1 MTTVELKGG
10 YFVEIDP
17 MNYTLKQKYAGK
29 NKAGEKTETEKT
41 CGYFGNMKTAIEKY
55 IKLVQLDVMD
65 GETLSL
71 REYVKTIEQCDKIA
85 AQGVERS
92 TRLYEVKHGTGK

>member
-17 MNYTLKQKYAGK
+17 MNYTLKQRYTATAKT
-29 NKAGEKTETEKT
+29 GEKKESEKI
-41 CGYFGNMKTAIEKY
+41 CGYFGNMRSVIGKY

-65 GETLSL
+65 GESLSL
-71 REYVKTIEQCDKIA
+71 AEYVKTIEQCDKIA
-85 AQGVERS
+85 AQGCYEAVKG
-92 TRLYEVKHGTGK
+92 YEVKHGTGK

>member
-1 MTTVELKGG
+1 
-10 YFVEIDP
+10 
-17 MNYTLKQKYAGK
+17 MNYTLKQRYAGK
-29 NKAGEKTETEKT
+29 NKAGEKMEAEKI

-65 GETLSL
+65 GEALSL

-85 AQGVERS
+85 AQGCYEAVKG
-92 TRLYEVKHGTGK
+92 YEVKHGTGK

>member
-17 MNYTLKQKYAGK
+17 MNYTLKQRYTATGK
-29 NKAGEKTETEKT
+29 DGEKKEAEKV
-41 CGYFGNMKTAIEKY
+41 CGYFGNMKSAVGKY

-85 AQGVERS
+85 AQGLERS
-92 TRLYEVKHGTGK
+92 TRAYEVKHGTGE